1 MLGAIGA
8 IAAAQGGYLTARQ
21 AARVGCDGAA
31 IRAGLNRGALVRV
44 HGNLIR
50 VANWPIGP
58 LDEYAKWCALFEGAA
73 VVSHQ
78 SAAELYG
85 LGRLRPRFVH
95 LTSARPAPSGL
106 GQVAVRRGHFTSD
119 EIALAGTFGVT
130 TPVRTILD
138 LADTGISQH
147 ALDEVVGDALAIGR
161 VEQVHLATAA
171 AERPAPIA
179 ARVAAA
185 LAETC

>member
-1 MLGAIGA
+1 M
-8 IAAAQGGYLTARQ
+8 
-21 AARVGCDGAA
+21 
-31 IRAGLNRGALVRV
+31 
-44 HGNLIR
+44 
-50 VANWPIGP
+50 
-58 LDEYAKWCALFEGAA
+58 
-73 VVSHQ
+73 VSHQ

-95 LTSARPAPSGL
+95 LTSARPRLPSDGRA
-106 GQVAVRRGHFTSD
+106 VAVRRRHFTPTSR
-119 EIALAGTFGVT
+119 AGRTFGVT

-138 LADTGISQH
+138 LADTGISQR

-171 AERPAPIA
+171 AERPATIA

>member
-21 AARVGCDGAA
+21 AARAGCDGAA

-106 GQVAVRRGHFTSD
+106 GQVAVRRGHFTSAD
-119 EIALAGTFGVT
+119 RAGRH
-130 TPVRTILD
+130 VRD
-138 LADTGISQH
+138 DDAGAHDPRPRRHGGISQH

-171 AERPAPIA
+171 AERSGPIA

>member
-1 MLGAIGA
+1 M
-8 IAAAQGGYLTARQ
+8 
-21 AARVGCDGAA
+21 
-31 IRAGLNRGALVRV
+31 
-44 HGNLIR
+44 
-50 VANWPIGP
+50 
-58 LDEYAKWCALFEGAA
+58 
-73 VVSHQ
+73 VSHQ

-171 AERPAPIA
+171 AEQPAPIA

-185 LAETC
+185 LAARPDLTRTTQNHASRISSVVRSRRASRSNCGPVFGSSKRKKYRAACRLPS